1 MVEFPSVFM
10 QLKDLCSSTVCE
22 QQTKRLKIIID
33 FETDIIDQLKEVG
46 IMQSYSIERTAGRVG
61 NVAVYCFVSFYLQSL
76 LTVFIS

>member
-33 FETDIIDQLKEVG
+33 FETAIIDQLKEVG

-61 NVAVYCFVSFYLQSL
+61 NIATCIYWLLAFYLQTYFS
-76 LTVFIS
+76 T